1 MKSIGNK
8 KAHDLGGQ
16 GLIDVAIYR
25 KDNMSNLTQNFLNP
39 NNKPLVIGEF
49 TIRQDEDGR
58 YCLNDLH
65 KASGDLAKHKPANFL
80 RNEQTQELIKEIDS
94 FSNMR
99 SSENDHPSNMRSAV
113 KVVNGVGTFGVKEL
127 VYAYAMWISPKFH
140 LMVIR
145 AYDSLVMEWL
155 LNGKQTISPEQAGIL
170 YNIVHT
176 RAKGNKNLI
185 VQMWSRLKN
194 HFKYSA
200 SYRELRAIHFEDA
213 KHYLEVMDLT
223 SKTDRKPE
231 KKAQGSL
238 FNEDHFKLLKDLIDA
253 IISQNYVTSKIY
265 RAIHMLNN
273 EQGCYLAE
281 YAFKTNIAVLKLT
294 RAMGLTGP
302 NNRKIISDDL
312 KTASYTTGN
321 QHYGDRWFHPLVESG
336 RLMGGVGNFR

>member
-1 MKSIGNK
+1 MKSIDNK
-8 KAHDLGGQ
+8 KARDLGGQ
-16 GLIDVAIYR
+16 GLIEVAIYR

-39 NNKPLVIGEF
+39 NNKPLVIGDF
-49 TIRQDEDGR
+49 TIRQDEEGR
-58 YCLNDLH
+58 FMLGDLH
-65 KASGDLAKHKPANFL
+65 KASGGEKKHQPSNFL
-80 RNEQTQELIKEIDS
+80 RTEQIKELINEIDHS
-94 FSNMR
+94 ANLQ
-99 SSENDHPSNMRSAV
+99 SSDNDHSSNMRSAV
-113 KVVNGVGTFGVKEL
+113 KVVNGGDNRGTYVVKEI

-238 FNEDHFKLLKDLIDA
+238 
-253 IISQNYVTSKIY
+253 
-265 RAIHMLNN
+265 
-273 EQGCYLAE
+273 
-281 YAFKTNIAVLKLT
+281 
-294 RAMGLTGP
+294 
-302 NNRKIISDDL
+302 
-312 KTASYTTGN
+312 
-321 QHYGDRWFHPLVESG
+321 
-336 RLMGGVGNFR
+336 

>member
-8 KAHDLGGQ
+8 KARDLGGQ
-16 GLIDVAIYR
+16 GLIEVAIYR

-39 NNKPLVIGEF
+39 NNKPLVIGDF
-49 TIRQDEDGR
+49 TIRQDEEGR
-58 YCLNDLH
+58 FMLGDLH
-65 KASGDLAKHKPANFL
+65 KASGGEKKHQPSNFL
-80 RNEQTQELIKEIDS
+80 RTEQIKELINEIDHS
-94 FSNMR
+94 ANLQ
-99 SSENDHPSNMRSAV
+99 SSDNDHSSNMRSAV
-113 KVVNGVGTFGVKEL
+113 KVVNGGDNRGTYVVKEI

-213 KHYLEVMDLT
+213 KHYLEVMDL
-223 SKTDRKPE
+223 RAKPE
-231 KKAQGSL
+231 EKKPQDPL
-238 FNEDHFKLLKDLIDA
+238 FDKDAYELVRKLTEAVIIENDEIVPVLLAVKMLDVKKFAYYSHLVVKANEAARDIARLLDFRNLQNEPLIDA
-253 IISQNYVTSKIY
+253 DCSVIAMSNGQ
-265 RAIHMLNN
+265 RF
-273 EQGCYLAE
+273 LA
-281 YAFKTNIAVLKLT
+281 
-294 RAMGLTGP
+294 RP
-302 NNRKIISDDL
+302 N
-312 KTASYTTGN
+312 
-321 QHYGDRWFHPLVESG
+321 WFNCPA
-336 RLMGGVGNFR
+336 